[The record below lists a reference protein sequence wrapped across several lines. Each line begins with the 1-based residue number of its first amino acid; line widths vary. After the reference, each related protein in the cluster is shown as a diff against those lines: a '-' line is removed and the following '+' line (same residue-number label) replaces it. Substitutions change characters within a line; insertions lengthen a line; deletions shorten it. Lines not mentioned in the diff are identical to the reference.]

1 MKLNIA
7 QAHTGLAMLSHGIPN
22 TQPENN
28 KCTVQLSVL
37 QGTLDRPS
45 SEMTV
50 VQVQS
55 LVNHNYNV
63 VCLNTIEILRMSMI
77 GKQHLPNINPKTVTK
92 TTYVTLVDPF
102 SGIQSRLR

>member
-7 QAHTGLAMLSHGIPN
+7 QAHTGLDMLSHGIPN

-92 TTYVTLVDPF
+92 TNLIVDPF